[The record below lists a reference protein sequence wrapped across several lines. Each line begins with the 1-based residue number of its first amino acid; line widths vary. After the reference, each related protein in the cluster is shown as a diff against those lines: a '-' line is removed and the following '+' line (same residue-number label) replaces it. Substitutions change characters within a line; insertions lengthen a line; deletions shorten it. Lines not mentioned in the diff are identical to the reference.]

1 MITVNKAVL
10 ARMSAC
16 FDSNGT
22 QVELGNDDQYLIHT
36 EIVDSERYHDFTRGR
51 RDMLEDDRVSYI
63 ISSFTV
69 LPLGCFTA
77 YQLYVLYGS
86 KIKVPA
92 AILLSSSAFSAAIHI
107 VNDLKWTA
115 EEISFSESMQNA
127 GLAILVQSIGIILA
141 WGICGWQTKEP
152 WLLLKTLIVVVLMF
166 PVLAF
171 NSATTFAAYFLFIEG
186 QSWFMQ
192 IILKVRSPFVYTF
205 NAANSNSL
213 SSSIL
218 VADVRH
224 VGREGIHPL
233 LTSNVCD
240 VTFEG
245 QPKIHVASCVH
256 SLHPN
261 PVFGTLLT
269 ILVHKHVGH
278 CRGGG
283 CTPLPGAG

>member
-10 ARMSAC
+10 ARISAC

-22 QVELGNDDQYLIHT
+22 QVELVNDDQYLIHT

-166 PVLAF
+166 PVVTF

-205 NAANSNSL
+205 NHANSNSL
-213 SSSIL
+213 TSIL
-218 VADVRH
+218 VTDVRH

-245 QPKIHVASCVH
+245 QPQIHVASYLRSH
-256 SLHPN
+256 HPN
-261 PVFGTLLT
+261 PIFGTFLT
-269 ILVHKHVGH
+269 VLVREHVGH

-283 CTPLPGAG
+283 CNAFPGAG